1 MKVALRFKIS
11 SILLVSIISMLVLAC
26 NSPHDKMVETMSKQS
41 YCLEKA
47 TDSDSSIIVPNAQLH
62 LKPDNSFF
70 VSSQDNQLSNI
81 TGEWDLCCSGSD
93 YGNYV
98 FKIKGLTEWTQ
109 ANTDFFVFRNGRK
122 IRLFFKMCN

>member
-1 MKVALRFKIS
+1 MKTVLRLRFLS
-11 SILLVSIISMLVLAC
+11 SCLITIILILLSAC
-26 NSPHDKMVETMSKQS
+26 NSPRDDMVETMSKQS

-47 TDSDSSIIVPNAQLH
+47 TDSDSSISLPNAQLH
-62 LKPDNSFF
+62 LMSDNSFF
-70 VSSQDNQLSNI
+70 VSSQDNQLSKI
-81 TGEWDLCCSGSD
+81 TGEWDICCFGSD

-98 FKIKGLTEWTQ
+98 FKVTGLPEWTQ